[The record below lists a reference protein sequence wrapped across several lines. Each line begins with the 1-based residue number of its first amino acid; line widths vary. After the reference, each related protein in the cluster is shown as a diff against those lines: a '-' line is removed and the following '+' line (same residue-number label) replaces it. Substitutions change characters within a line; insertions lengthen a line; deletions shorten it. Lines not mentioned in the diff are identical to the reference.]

1 MDHKKPVVSR
11 RDFLK
16 RSAVVG
22 VGATAVAGQ
31 DRKETKPGQF
41 ILTAWPML
49 SLPVRGPRGSRCNHG
64 AHGGRVGDRTTIS
77 ADAAD
82 EYL

>member
-1 MDHKKPVVSR
+1 MDHKKPVVNR

-22 VGATAVAGQ
+22 VGATAASAQ

-41 ILTAWPML
+41 ILTAWPMS
-49 SLPVRGPRGSRCNHG
+49 SLRVRGRARH
-64 AHGGRVGDRTTIS
+64 AL
-77 ADAAD
+77 AAD